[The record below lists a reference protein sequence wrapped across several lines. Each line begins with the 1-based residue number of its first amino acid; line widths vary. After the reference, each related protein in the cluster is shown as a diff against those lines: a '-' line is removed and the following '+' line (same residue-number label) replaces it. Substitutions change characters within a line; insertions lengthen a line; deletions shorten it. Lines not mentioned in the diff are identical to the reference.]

1 MPKIA
6 RELTAIEVKSLKKG
20 VHAVGGVKGLYI
32 KKEEN
37 QAYFFL
43 RYTDIARKRHDF
55 KIGDYPQCSLKQAR
69 IEAHEQRKKIDA
81 GQNPVEQRKLEKERL
96 RQELLRKV
104 EPDIVTFE
112 QIALA
117 WVHDRAVN
125 GYWSQNAK
133 GEKETTQILKKHV
146 FPLLGKMNIET
157 ITPEDIRKGME
168 PIWQRIPSTA
178 KKARTYINKIFQW
191 AIALR
196 KRENRENPAD
206 MNGAL
211 GVLMESLRKNRKAK
225 GNFAACSV
233 SELPLLMKQIHD
245 YPSMSAKAAEFSILM
260 AARSQAVRL
269 ARWEEFDLDK
279 GIWIVPA
286 EHDKIKTPKRDRTL
300 FLSSYALRLLNS
312 LVRYS
317 ESPYVFTSNQGTHL
331 SDNAMRMFID
341 GLHAKRLE
349 EDGIGWIDPDMSKEK
364 GKPSR
369 ITVHG
374 TARSTFRTWAKDDGL
389 GNNRR
394 FDQEAVEL
402 CLLHGKN
409 DAYQGAYDRARLPK
423 ERKKIMEAWGK
434 YCHSLVK

>member
-6 RELTAIEVKSLKKG
+6 RELTAIEVKNLKKG

-43 RYTDIARKRHDF
+43 RYTDIAKKRHDF
-55 KIGDYPQCSLKQAR
+55 KIGDYPQYSLKQAR

-104 EPDIVTFE
+104 EPDIVTFAK
-112 QIALA
+112 IALE

-125 GYWSQNAK
+125 GYWSQNSK
-133 GEKETTQILKKHV
+133 GEKETAQILKKHV
-146 FPLLGKMNIET
+146 FPTLGKMDIET
-157 ITPEDIRKGME
+157 ITPEDIRKNME
-168 PIWQRIPSTA
+168 PIWQSIPATA
-178 KKARTYINKIFQW
+178 QKARTYINKIFQW
-191 AIALR
+191 AIALHKR
-196 KRENRENPAD
+196 KNRENPAD

-211 GVLMESLRKNRKAK
+211 GVLMESLQKNRKAK
-225 GNFAACSV
+225 GNFAACAV
-233 SELPLLMKQIHD
+233 KELPLLMKQIHD

-279 GIWIVPA
+279 GIWVVPA

-300 FLSSYALRLLNS
+300 FLSSYAIKLLKN

-331 SDNAMRMFID
+331 SDDAMRMFID
-341 GLHAKRLE
+341 GLHKKRLV
-349 EDGIGWIDPDMSKEK
+349 EDGIGWIDPVMSKER
-364 GKPSR
+364 GKPCR

-374 TARSTFRTWAKDDGL
+374 TARSTFKTWAKDDGL

-402 CLLHGKN
+402 CMLHGKK